1 MDPSQNLV
9 SDAFDRIGAD
19 IHKGASRGP
28 SQDESSSRAE
38 RPDTKSAGA
47 AIRLASLVAALLSY
61 PPSAAADLLQDMLR
75 KGVEAA
81 TQEMRRQESR
91 PTQAPA
97 APAPLPPAAPRPTP
111 DVAPAAAQAASPAVV
126 KQPELHPDEIN
137 FVAPSA
143 TTRLSE
149 TERCFSLGQE
159 TSGAKAR
166 CPLHKPVENAEL
178 MRGELRASYPSEFLT
193 FRNSP
198 RMIVDNPYLSLDRGF
213 FNKIRGAACNPNT
226 TGELWVTST
235 AWLKRNNNPYASGI
249 WRIAPDGQIM
259 ALAAKPW
266 ALESSSRHPYC
277 NAPFQKSGLEV
288 KNLTKLTPGAD
299 GSMLAISDDLYY
311 TISRIQADGTVQYV
325 AGSGAC
331 AAGATKSKGYV
342 DGGVTEARFKG
353 ITAVLEDPQK
363 NIWVGDFG
371 NCALRKISGGRVST
385 VVPPERAC
393 PKNDPE
399 NHLTFDSFAW
409 DPNSGELIAAG
420 THLWRGPPTGDNY
433 FSSIWRISADG
444 SMNRLY
450 RAKAMGSG
458 PNSGVGG
465 VWGLALDRAGAIW
478 FAEGY
483 FGTKEGVR
491 IMHID
496 PSGRLVHVAGSPLP
510 VNVSHG
516 DGPARE
522 ALFKAVE
529 SMCFDSQE
537 TLFMYGDN
545 MIRKMTRD
553 GRVTTWAY

>member
-1 MDPSQNLV
+1 MDPTRNPM
-9 SDAFDRIGAD
+9 SDACSDAGAD
-19 IHKGASRGP
+19 VPQGTSRARLQEGP
-28 SQDESSSRAE
+28 SSRAE
-38 RPDTKSAGA
+38 RPDARSAGA

-81 TQEMRRQESR
+81 AQELKRQESR
-91 PTQAPA
+91 PTPPPA
-97 APAPLPPAAPRPTP
+97 AAPRPTP
-111 DVAPAAAQAASPAVV
+111 AAVPAAPKAASPAVA
-126 KQPELHPDEIN
+126 KQPELHPDEVN

-143 TTRLSE
+143 TARLSE

-159 TSGAKAR
+159 TPGVKAR

-178 MRGELRASYPSEFLT
+178 MRGEPRASYPSEFLT

-213 FNKIRGAACNPNT
+213 FNKIRSASCDPAG
-226 TGELWVTST
+226 GMWVTAT
-235 AWLKRNNNPYASGI
+235 ASLKRNKNPYASGI
-249 WRIAPDGQIM
+249 WRIAPDGQIT
-259 ALAAKPW
+259 ALATKPW
-266 ALESSSRHPYC
+266 ALETSSRHPYC

-288 KNLTKLTPGAD
+288 NQLTSLTPAAD
-299 GSMLAISDDLYY
+299 GSMLAISGDLYS
-311 TISRIQADGTVQYV
+311 TVSRVQADGTVQYV
-325 AGSGAC
+325 AGAGYCS
-331 AAGATKSKGYV
+331 AGANKSKGYV
-342 DGGVTEARFKG
+342 DGNVAEARFKS

-363 NIWVGDFG
+363 NIWVADVG
-371 NCALRKISGGRVST
+371 NCALRKISGGRVTT

-444 SMNRLY
+444 VMKRLY
-450 RAKAMGSG
+450 IAKAMGSG
-458 PNSGVGG
+458 PKSGVGG
-465 VWGLALDRAGAIW
+465 IGGLALDGGGAIW

-483 FGTKEGVR
+483 FGTKEGAR
-491 IMHID
+491 IMRID
-496 PSGRLVHVAGSPLP
+496 AGGRLVHVAGSPLP
-510 VNVSHG
+510 GNVSHG

-522 ALFKAVE
+522 ALFPGMAQ
-529 SMCFDSQE
+529 MCFDSQD
-537 TLFMYGDN
+537 TLFMFSDN